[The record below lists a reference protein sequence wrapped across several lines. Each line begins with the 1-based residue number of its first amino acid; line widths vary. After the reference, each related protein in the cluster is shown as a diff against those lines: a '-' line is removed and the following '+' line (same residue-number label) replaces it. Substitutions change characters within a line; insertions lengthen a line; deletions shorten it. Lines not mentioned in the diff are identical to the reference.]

1 MELRMKDGD
10 YVPDGQGGVLRCTG
24 GAEVLQRVLYRLS
37 VKRGSFPF
45 LPELGSRLHLL
56 TREKPLAR
64 PSVARQYVEEA
75 LAGEDLTVDEVTLT
89 DAGDGRVGVKVEL
102 TWQGEALEVN
112 VVV

>member
-1 MELRMKDGD
+1 MELRMKEGD

-24 GAEVLQRVLYRLS
+24 GEEVLQRVLYRLR

-45 LPELGSRLHLL
+45 LPALGSRLHLL

-75 LAGEDLTVDEVTLT
+75 LAEEDVTVDAVTLT
-89 DAGDGRVGVKVEL
+89 ERGEGRLGVKVEL
-102 TWQGEALEVN
+102 TWQGEALAVD